1 MVHLAEMALVV
12 DFVDSADD
20 VVGVAGG
27 TGPAAGGDTVV
38 GVDDALALAADGAL
52 AVAVEC
58 AVGLAAGETAV
69 DVAGVALVSAVAAT
83 GEMIADVGPQQYWH
97 VQEKMQMALTV
108 DQVVVDQVSSPT
120 LNQQNSD
127 GHDS

>member
-1 MVHLAEMALVV
+1 MV
-12 DFVDSADD
+12 DFVDFEDD
-20 VVGVAGG
+20 DVGVAGG
-27 TGPAAGGDTVV
+27 TGPAAGDDTVV
-38 GVDDALALAADGAL
+38 VGADGAL

-69 DVAGVALVSAVAAT
+69 DVAGVVLVSAVAAT
-83 GEMIADVGPQQYWH
+83 DETIADVGPQQYWY
-97 VQEKMQMALTV
+97 VQEKTQMALTV

-120 LNQQNSD
+120 SNQPSSD

>member
-1 MVHLAEMALVV
+1 MV

-20 VVGVAGG
+20 VVDVAGG

-38 GVDDALALAADGAL
+38 AADGAL

-69 DVAGVALVSAVAAT
+69 DVAGVAHVSAVAAT
-83 GEMIADVGPQQYWH
+83 GETIADVGPQQYWH
-97 VQEKMQMALTV
+97 VQEKTQMALTV
-108 DQVVVDQVSSPT
+108 DQVVVDQISSPT
-120 LNQQNSD
+120 SNQQSSD

>member
-27 TGPAAGGDTVV
+27 TGPAADGDTVV
-38 GVDDALALAADGAL
+38 AADGAL

-83 GEMIADVGPQQYWH
+83 GETIADVGPQQYWH
-97 VQEKMQMALTV
+97 VQEKTQMALTV

-120 LNQQNSD
+120 SNQQSSD

>member
-1 MVHLAEMALVV
+1 MVHLTEMALVV

-20 VVGVAGG
+20 AVVGVAGG
-27 TGPAAGGDTVV
+27 TGPAADGDTVV
-38 GVDDALALAADGAL
+38 AADDAL

-83 GEMIADVGPQQYWH
+83 GETIADVGPQQYWH
-97 VQEKMQMALTV
+97 VQEKTQMALTV
-108 DQVVVDQVSSPT
+108 DQVVSPT
-120 LNQQNSD
+120 SNQQSSD

>member
-1 MVHLAEMALVV
+1 MVHLTEMALVV

-20 VVGVAGG
+20 AVVGVAGG
-27 TGPAAGGDTVV
+27 TGPAADGDTVV
-38 GVDDALALAADGAL
+38 AADDAL

-83 GEMIADVGPQQYWH
+83 GETIADVGPQQYWH
-97 VQEKMQMALTV
+97 VQEKTQMALTV

-120 LNQQNSD
+120 SNQQSSD

>member
-20 VVGVAGG
+20 AVVGVAGG

-38 GVDDALALAADGAL
+38 VAADGAL

-83 GEMIADVGPQQYWH
+83 GETIADVGPQQYWH
-97 VQEKMQMALTV
+97 VQEKTQMALTV

-120 LNQQNSD
+120 SNQQSSD

>member
-27 TGPAAGGDTVV
+27 TGPAADGDTVV
-38 GVDDALALAADGAL
+38 AADGAL

-83 GEMIADVGPQQYWH
+83 GETIADVGPQQYWH

-120 LNQQNSD
+120 SNQQNSD